1 MSHDHPSHVTTQ
13 PFIARWASWYF
24 LEIASTTI
32 TAGCAGYL
40 HGVGATDHV
49 VGSVAASVLMG
60 LAPLPIA
67 LIAAQEAVRVTR
79 NAIHRAE
86 RRDRQRAAA
95 AEAEAIRRAAE
106 YHADTEGVADHVD
119 R

>member
-1 MSHDHPSHVTTQ
+1 MMEVDPVSHDHPTPETTQ
-13 PFIARWASWYF
+13 PAATRWVSWYF
-24 LEIASTTI
+24 PEIASTTI

-67 LIAAQEAVRVTR
+67 LIAAQEVVRVTR

-86 RRDRQRAAA
+86 RRDRKRAAE
-95 AEAEAIRRAAE
+95 AEAEAIRLAAE
-106 YHADTEGVADHVD
+106 HHADT
-119 R
+119 